1 MDTMSEAHTEGD
13 WAFEEIRVMGVLMEK
28 AITTPDQY
36 PLSLNSLVLGCN
48 QSTSRDPV
56 TELDETEVEE
66 ALIMLR
72 DRKLVYRVD
81 QAGARVAKFQHRL
94 FEQWE
99 LQLPELAVLTV
110 LMLRGPQTVGQL
122 RQRTERLYLFRD
134 VDQVRDTLQGMMT
147 RDVEPEQLVK
157 ALPIQHGSKECRYA
171 HLLCPVPVDSAVVEV
186 SSGQGNP
193 QSSGET
199 LPGLREK
206 VTQLENELEQLRQ
219 EFNEF
224 KSQF

>member
-1 MDTMSEAHTEGD
+1 MDTMSEAHTERD

-28 AITTPDQY
+28 ALTTPDQY

-66 ALIMLR
+66 ALMMLR

-94 FEQWE
+94 VEQWE
-99 LQLPELAVLTV
+99 LQLPEIAVLTV

-134 VDQVRDTLQGMMT
+134 VDQVRDTLQRIMA
-147 RDVEPEQLVK
+147 RDIEPEQLVK

-171 HLLCPVPVDSAVVEV
+171 HLLCPLSADSEAVQV
-186 SSGQGNP
+186 SSGQGTL
-193 QSSGET
+193 QSSQDT
-199 LPGLREK
+199 LPGLRKK
-206 VTQLENELEQLRQ
+206 VMQLENELEQLRQ